1 MPCPR
6 RVERLEGPKSIW
18 EDGVGVPEKT
28 LLAVKRGQEPVR
40 RRRRRRDGRAEEE
53 EEEEEEEEDPAA
65 IEGGAGLGFCG
76 WFPFPSYTL
85 VWTLVALPSAS
96 SAAV

>member
-1 MPCPR
+1 
-6 RVERLEGPKSIW
+6 LEGPNSIW
-18 EDGVGVPEKT
+18 EDEVGVPEKT
-28 LLAVKRGQEPVR
+28 LLAVKRGQEAASGEE
-40 RRRRRRDGRAEEE
+40 RRRRRDGRAEDEE
-53 EEEEEEEEDPAA
+53 EEGNPAA